1 MAAEP
6 KLTNVSIV
14 VVGGKMPQMDLVER
28 LIKKKHEELN
38 DNLVVI
44 DVRKHMI
51 NATPGHAVIEGQ
63 DGAWPQTAISVYAH
77 PQFAKLV
84 TSIITFVAGHH
95 DGDNMIV
102 VLKGKTG
109 YHRAD
114 VVARTLKDALNSLME
129 ISRESGELAPVFN
142 ANMFSLAGAATA
154 IEAKTIWFRAC
165 DWHSRPWACCPM
177 PPVDQRFAHLHHAAT
192 AQTTIAYK
200 TIWEHVNAVYT
211 LEQPSV
217 SIAFGTVADSPDAVY
232 PIAKPLPKRK
242 RKQPEEVQDSGGAAS
257 SIGGAASSI
266 GGADS
271 PIGGIKLTP
280 RPPNSPPRASIE
292 TCICCGGRGKVRS
305 RLEQWET
312 HEEDVHVWA
321 NVLDELGADKH
332 AKKEL
337 FNLATAGPQHR
348 VAAGMIIHKVLK
360 KSAYGDLDNV
370 SAFIASSVKGAW
382 HQRSWA

>member
-44 DVRKHMI
+44 DVRKHMTS
-51 NATPGHAVIEGQ
+51 ATPGHAVIEGQ

-142 ANMFSLAGAATA
+142 ANMFSRPRRRLA
-154 IEAKTIWFRAC
+154 RR
-165 DWHSRPWACCPM
+165 RPFGFVRVTGIC
-177 PPVDQRFAHLHHAAT
+177 VRGLV
-192 AQTTIAYK
+192 AQCRPSTSDSLICTT
-200 TIWEHVNAVYT
+200 
-211 LEQPSV
+211 
-217 SIAFGTVADSPDAVY
+217 
-232 PIAKPLPKRK
+232 
-242 RKQPEEVQDSGGAAS
+242 
-257 SIGGAASSI
+257 
-266 GGADS
+266 
-271 PIGGIKLTP
+271 
-280 RPPNSPPRASIE
+280 RPPHRRLSPTRRFGS
-292 TCICCGGRGKVRS
+292 T
-305 RLEQWET
+305 
-312 HEEDVHVWA
+312 
-321 NVLDELGADKH
+321 
-332 AKKEL
+332 
-337 FNLATAGPQHR
+337 
-348 VAAGMIIHKVLK
+348 
-360 KSAYGDLDNV
+360 
-370 SAFIASSVKGAW
+370 
-382 HQRSWA
+382 